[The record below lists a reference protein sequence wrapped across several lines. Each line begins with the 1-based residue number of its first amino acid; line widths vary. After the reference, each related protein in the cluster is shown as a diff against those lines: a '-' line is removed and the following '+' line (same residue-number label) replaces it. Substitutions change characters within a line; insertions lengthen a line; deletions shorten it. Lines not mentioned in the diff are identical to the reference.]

1 MAKVDPIRD
10 LNLVKDILNH
20 LRTTNMRN
28 YIMFSM
34 GIHTGL
40 RISDIL
46 TLRIGDVLNGDR
58 IMIKEKKTQKSR
70 EFTLNKRLQKDIKEY
85 AAGKYNAEY
94 LMKSRSGFNHP
105 ISRNQAYQ
113 LIQDIGKEFR
123 IECVGT
129 HTLRK
134 TFAYH
139 YYMKTKDIA
148 ELQTILNHTNQAD
161 TLMYIG
167 ILQEKIN
174 KNTSDFDMF

>member
-10 LNLVKDILNH
+10 LNLLKDILNN
-20 LRTTNMRN
+20 LRETNMRN

-34 GIHTGL
+34 GVHTGL

-46 TLRIGDVLNGDR
+46 TFKIGDVLNRDKV
-58 IMIKEKKTQKSR
+58 IIKEKKTQKPK
-70 EFTLNKRLQKDIKEY
+70 EFSLNKRLQKDIKEY

-94 LMKSRSGFNHP
+94 LIKSRTGFNSP
-105 ISRNQAYQ
+105 ITRNQAYQ
-113 LIQDIGKEFR
+113 IIQNVSKEFK
-123 IECVGT
+123 IENVGT

-148 ELQTILNHTNQAD
+148 ELQTILNHANQAD

-174 KNTSDFDMF
+174 KNTSDFDLF